1 VTHFLHGL
9 LLRFNNTN
17 LTVHMKLLEHAKIVR
32 GAELCQV
39 YRFCFSII
47 ILIKTTRR
55 RRIEEGGPWY
65 LVPV

>member
-1 VTHFLHGL
+1 
-9 LLRFNNTN
+9 
-17 LTVHMKLLEHAKIVR
+17 MKLLEHAKIVR

-65 LVPV
+65 RYQV